1 MTNTAN
7 ANPSDLIQRA
17 RNGDSS
23 SLSELIHG
31 YRPYLKLLAR
41 VQRDERLKAKL
52 DDSDLVQEV
61 STLAVRD
68 FETFCGTTEAEFA
81 AWLRTITARVAAM
94 SIRHFTMQR
103 RDIQLERQLQAEI
116 DNTSRLI
123 SEKFTSREATP
134 SERTLQ
140 REQAVLLAEALD
152 QLPDHYRE
160 VVILRD
166 FEGLPVAQIAER
178 LDRTPDAIRKISARA
193 MLRIRRSLEGI
204 L

>member
-1 MTNTAN
+1 MTNTTN
-7 ANPSDLIQRA
+7 TNPSDLIQRA
-17 RNGDSS
+17 RDGDSS
-23 SLSELIHG
+23 SLSGLIHG
-31 YRPYLKLLAR
+31 FRPYLKLLAR

-61 STLAVRD
+61 SALAVRD
-68 FETFCGTTEAEFA
+68 FPTFGGSTEAEFA

-103 RDIQLERQLQAEI
+103 RDIQLERQLQTEI

-123 SEKFTSREATP
+123 SAKFTAPDATP

-140 REQAVLLAEALD
+140 RERAVLLAEALEE
-152 QLPDHYRE
+152 LPDHYRE

-166 FEGLPVAQIAER
+166 FEGLPIAEVAER
-178 LDRTPDAIRKISARA
+178 MNRTPDAIRKISARA

-204 L
+204 V